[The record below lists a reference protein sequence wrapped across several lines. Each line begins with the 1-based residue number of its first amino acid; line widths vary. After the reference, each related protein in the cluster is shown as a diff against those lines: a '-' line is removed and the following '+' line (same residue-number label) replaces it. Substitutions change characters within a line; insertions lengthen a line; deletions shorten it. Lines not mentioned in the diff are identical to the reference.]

1 MPRILDSLPSLY
13 APLFPEFF
21 RGEVPVEEK
30 ATCGDCA
37 MCEGKRQND
46 WVQPVDGVSHYFR
59 AETKCCTYHPRLPN
73 YLVGAIL
80 SDTRPELAEGRA
92 RMGERIDARQGTTPQ
107 WLRPSAKYNLLYKSA
122 RNAFGRSESLLCPF
136 YERKEGN
143 CTIWPFREAVCST
156 FFCKYVAG
164 EDGRGFWMSLK
175 TYLTLVEIQLSRWT
189 TFQLMPEYVLDGK
202 DKPERDDVISP
213 SELDEVPLAE
223 EEHAALWCGW
233 AGEERAFYRRTHELV
248 TGLTADDFQ
257 RIIGLDGTIEQA
269 ILERLHRK
277 ATSPALPRTLRFNPR
292 ATVSWL
298 ADGSVALAC
307 YSEYDAVALPGNAYE
322 LLIRFT
328 GKDPVEEVRRVMR
341 EEKHADLDD
350 DILLELYQYRVL
362 IEPDA

>member
-1 MPRILDSLPSLY
+1 MPRIIDTLPAIY
-13 APLFPEFF
+13 APLLPEFF
-21 RGEVPVEEK
+21 RREVPEEEK
-30 ATCGDCA
+30 ATCADCA
-37 MCEGKRQND
+37 MCEGKSQN

-59 AETKCCTYHPRLPN
+59 PDTKCCTYHPRLPN

-80 SDTRPELAEGRA
+80 SDTRPELAEGRKRLEA
-92 RMGERIDARQGTTPQ
+92 RIDARLGTTPQ
-107 WLRPSAKYNLLYKSA
+107 WLRPPTKFNLLYKSA

-136 YERKEGN
+136 YERGQGN

-175 TYLTLVEIQLSRWT
+175 TYLTLAEIQLSRWA
-189 TFQLMPEYVLDGK
+189 TFQLMPEYVLEGK
-202 DKPERDDVISP
+202 DKPERDDVLSAT
-213 SELDEVPLAE
+213 ELDDAPLPEAA
-223 EEHAALWCGW
+223 HTALWYGW
-233 AGEERAFYRRTHELV
+233 GGEERAFYRRTYDLV
-248 TGLTADDFQ
+248 SGLSAEDFN
-257 RIIGLDGTIEQA
+257 RILGLDGTLEQA

-277 ATSPALPRTLRFNPR
+277 ATAPTLPKVLRFNPS

-298 ADGSVALAC
+298 PDGSVALAC

-328 GKDPVEEVRRVMR
+328 GQEPVAEVRRKMR
-341 EEKHADLDD
+341 EEKQADIDD

-362 IEPDA
+362 IEPAS